1 LEQENIEKTDL
12 SEPFVDAAK
21 DIQGAFERH
30 GTSTSKQ
37 KDFDPK
43 NDVVFPQM
51 RQIDAIES
59 RRKDC
64 ACLMTGVFPMQ

>member
-30 GTSTSKQ
+30 GTVNQHQNKRILIQ
-37 KDFDPK
+37 KMTWFSPK
-43 NDVVFPQM
+43 
-51 RQIDAIES
+51 
-59 RRKDC
+59 
-64 ACLMTGVFPMQ
+64 